1 MKLSEL
7 PEQLFHGVVPSLV
20 ATCSRDGTPN
30 VTYLSEVVRIDD
42 RHIALSCQFFNKT
55 KQNVLENPF
64 ACLEVYDPATFDAYR
79 FEIRYDH
86 AETEGPLFAQM
97 ATRID
102 AIASQTGM
110 AGVFK
115 LRSADV
121 YEVLAVELREG
132 FLDDTPLAT
141 EVLGEPADRRPRSEV
156 RGLQLISQT
165 AARATTLDELLS
177 TVLGT
182 LDDAFGFAHGMVLML
197 DEPGTKLYVV
207 ASNGYEDTG
216 VGAEVT
222 LGEGLI
228 GTVARDRRMLRMSGV
243 ENELRYGRA
252 LRAAVQRTHKRREL
266 VPEIPLTGLA
276 DAESY
281 LAMPLVVGDRL
292 LGVLAVESRTRLAF
306 DNWDEA
312 FLEIVANQVAL
323 AIENVVARERAEEE
337 DAPELAPPRPSAASL
352 ATKRLRYF
360 ANDESLFVGDDYL
373 IRNVPAKILWK
384 LLREHVATGRT
395 QFTNRELRIDPFVGL
410 PALRDNLE
418 SRLVLL
424 RKRLVD
430 KCPEIQLIQTGRGR
444 FELAVGC
451 PIALEELA

>member
-1 MKLSEL
+1 MKLADL

-20 ATCSRDGTPN
+20 ATCSAAGTPN
-30 VTYLSEVVRIDD
+30 VTYLSEVVRVDD
-42 RHIALSCQFFNKT
+42 HRIALSCQFFNKT
-55 KQNVLENPF
+55 KQNVLENPC
-64 ACLEVYDPATFDAYR
+64 ACLEIYDPATFEAYR
-79 FEIRYDH
+79 LEVRYDH

-97 ATRID
+97 ATRVD

-132 FLDDTPLAT
+132 YLDDTPFVAAI
-141 EVLGEPADRRPRSEV
+141 LGEPADRRPRSEV

-266 VPEIPLTGLA
+266 APEIPLTGLE

-292 LGVLAVESRTRLAF
+292 LGVLAVESR
-306 DNWDEA
+306 
-312 FLEIVANQVAL
+312 
-323 AIENVVARERAEEE
+323 
-337 DAPELAPPRPSAASL
+337 
-352 ATKRLRYF
+352 
-360 ANDESLFVGDDYL
+360 
-373 IRNVPAKILWK
+373 
-384 LLREHVATGRT
+384 
-395 QFTNRELRIDPFVGL
+395 
-410 PALRDNLE
+410 
-418 SRLVLL
+418 
-424 RKRLVD
+424 
-430 KCPEIQLIQTGRGR
+430 
-444 FELAVGC
+444 
-451 PIALEELA
+451 